1 MIRSKHTLL
10 IGLLLMAV
18 GMAAPAV
25 AQPDSTDEASAKPAS
40 PEGTPTTR
48 EAPLSQAERIVR
60 LEESI
65 SQAEAELKELREEL
79 ENPEGEYAQA
89 KEEFTNLG
97 RRLKSLEEEAATQP
111 EGTVDLDG
119 LRKARELA
127 KERFD
132 LAIKEHAAIQQKCTL
147 LERKIQQDTE
157 ALKRLQ
163 TPASQPAAP
172 PASDA
177 TPPAEQTGEASPA
190 PAIKS
195 VPPVATVKVPAAPSP
210 APAPT
215 APAPAP
221 AAPAPAPAAP
231 AQPAPAAP
239 APAAPAAPVAPT
251 APAAPAAAGDL
262 PPSAD
267 TASQPMSEELARAHQ
282 EAQARKAEAQKAEE
296 ELKSVT
302 ERIDTLRAQIEN
314 QREQLETVRQQARNA
329 RERHSLARER
339 AQNLTATGGDSEAV
353 TRAWANAD
361 RAERQA
367 SEAEVEAAETARR
380 IDDLQSEL
388 AELQSEYITA
398 LEERERAQEGA
409 KQAYQLLADLENP
422 FALHRILQWLVDH
435 GPRIIG
441 IIVAMAV
448 LLWLTKVFEY
458 RIVKLIALRGDIGTE
473 DEREAR
479 AKTLASVFRNV
490 GTTAIIVGGVLMILT
505 EIEIDIVPL
514 LGAAGVV
521 GLAIAFGAQSLI
533 KDYFSGFIILLE
545 NQYAINDVIKIGDT
559 SGVVEHISLRMTV
572 LRDLEGNVHFVPH
585 GEVTSVTNMTH
596 GWSRALF
603 DIGVAYKEPIDRVMR
618 VLMEL
623 GREIRRDPAFSP
635 LILDDP
641 EMLGV
646 DQFGESAVVIKFFIK
661 TRPLRQWTVKRE
673 LLRRIKNR
681 FDELGIEIP
690 FPHRTI
696 YHRHEQDRSSDAE
709 ALAPLSGG
717 SDGRS

>member
-1 MIRSKHTLL
+1 
-10 IGLLLMAV
+10 
-18 GMAAPAV
+18 
-25 AQPDSTDEASAKPAS
+25 
-40 PEGTPTTR
+40 
-48 EAPLSQAERIVR
+48 
-60 LEESI
+60 
-65 SQAEAELKELREEL
+65 
-79 ENPEGEYAQA
+79 
-89 KEEFTNLG
+89 
-97 RRLKSLEEEAATQP
+97 
-111 EGTVDLDG
+111 
-119 LRKARELA
+119 
-127 KERFD
+127 
-132 LAIKEHAAIQQKCTL
+132 
-147 LERKIQQDTE
+147 
-157 ALKRLQ
+157 
-163 TPASQPAAP
+163 
-172 PASDA
+172 
-177 TPPAEQTGEASPA
+177 
-190 PAIKS
+190 
-195 VPPVATVKVPAAPSP
+195 
-210 APAPT
+210 
-215 APAPAP
+215 
-221 AAPAPAPAAP
+221 
-231 AQPAPAAP
+231 
-239 APAAPAAPVAPT
+239 
-251 APAAPAAAGDL
+251 
-262 PPSAD
+262 
-267 TASQPMSEELARAHQ
+267 MSEELARARQ
-282 EAQARKAEAQKAEE
+282 EAEARKAEAQKAEE
-296 ELKSVT
+296 ELKSVA

-314 QREQLETVRQQARNA
+314 QREHLETVRQQARNA
-329 RERHSLARER
+329 RERHSLARDR
-339 AQNLTATGGDSEAV
+339 VQNLTASGADSEAMD
-353 TRAWANAD
+353 RAWAIAD

-367 SEAEVEAAETARR
+367 VEAEVEVAETARQ

-388 AELQSEYITA
+388 AELQSEHIAA
-398 LEERERAQEGA
+398 LETRERAQEGA
-409 KQAYQLLADLENP
+409 KQADQMLADLENP

-441 IIVAMAV
+441 IVVAMAV
-448 LLWLTKVFEY
+448 LLWLIKVFEH

-490 GTTAIIVGGVLMILT
+490 GATAIIVGGVLMILT

-559 SGVVEHISLRMTV
+559 SGLVEHISLRMTV
-572 LRDLEGNVHFVPH
+572 LRDLEGNVHFMPH

-603 DIGVAYKEPIDRVMR
+603 DIGVAYKEPVDRVME
-618 VLMEL
+618 VLMDL

-646 DQFGESAVVIKFFIK
+646 DQLGDSAVVIKFFIK

-696 YHRHEQDRSSDAE
+696 YHRHEQDQSSDADV
-709 ALAPLSGG
+709 LAPLSGG
-717 SDGRS
+717 SDGKS